1 MASSKDKSVEKSEKK
16 VVKPVLTLQ
25 IVHYCCTKCTEEVEE
40 IRLCSNCGSTM
51 RVVEVVEKYG
61 KEAEE
66 YLTKYKKQNGA
77 EDEII
82 IKDASGAEI
91 DEPLED
97 ELEDMDVND
106 EFEMKNDELGLLS
119 KGVFSSE
126 DGDSSSHRKRK
137 SDTSLS
143 EILDDDGDSADDLKD
158 LLDDM
163 DDGDGAI
170 DFPEL

>member
-1 MASSKDKSVEKSEKK
+1 MAGSDKSKGKKTEKK

-25 IVHYCCTKCTEEVEE
+25 IVHYCCTKCAEEIEE
-40 IRLCSNCGSTM
+40 IRLCSSCGSTM

-61 KEAEE
+61 NEAEE
-66 YLTKYKKQNGA
+66 YLKRYKKENGH

-91 DEPLED
+91 DETENED
-97 ELEDMDVND
+97 LDEMDVNS

-119 KGVFSSE
+119 KGVFNPSDDKKPSS
-126 DGDSSSHRKRK
+126 KR
-137 SDTSLS
+137 SGDTSLS
-143 EILDDDGDSADDLKD
+143 EILDESEGSDDLED

-163 DDGDGAI
+163 DDGDGPI